1 MGIVRTDGIVL
12 RHVNFGENDRIL
24 TILSPTLGLVTVSAR
39 GCRKATSRMLSASE
53 LFTAGEYL
61 LYEKEGRFTL
71 SSFSLQENFYPLR
84 NDFTRL
90 SHGAYW
96 LALCEATAQ
105 PGEDC
110 ARLFKMLL
118 LSLAVL
124 TYGELPERPLTAVFL
139 MQFSALAGFEPCLDV
154 CARCGKPLEAP
165 MRYDAEHG
173 GACCA
178 KCAPVGYALAPQV
191 LSWLREAQQKGAFV
205 LAGKRA
211 LPEGDEETAERAFRL
226 MRAHVERR
234 VEKVIAAAK
243 FL

>member
-1 MGIVRTDGIVL
+1 ML

-90 SHGAYW
+90 SHGVYW

-110 ARLFKMLL
+110 VRLFKMLL

-173 GACCA
+173 GDCCA
-178 KCAPVGYALAPQV
+178 KCAPAGYALAPQV

>member
-178 KCAPVGYALAPQV
+178 KCAPAGYALAPQV

-226 MRAHVERR
+226 MHAHVERR

>member
-173 GACCA
+173 GTCCA
-178 KCAPVGYALAPQV
+178 KCAPAGYALAPQV

>member
-154 CARCGKPLEAP
+154 CARCG
-165 MRYDAEHG
+165 
-173 GACCA
+173 
-178 KCAPVGYALAPQV
+178 
-191 LSWLREAQQKGAFV
+191 
-205 LAGKRA
+205 
-211 LPEGDEETAERAFRL
+211 
-226 MRAHVERR
+226 
-234 VEKVIAAAK
+234 
-243 FL
+243 

>member
-1 MGIVRTDGIVL
+1 MGQIRTDGIVL
-12 RHVNFGENDRIL
+12 RHVNFGDNDRIL
-24 TILSPTLGLVTVSAR
+24 TILSPTMGLVTASAR
-39 GCRKATSRMLSASE
+39 GCRKVTSRMLSASE
-53 LFTAGEYL
+53 LFTAGEFL
-61 LYEKEGRFTL
+61 LYEKEGRYTL

-110 ARLFKMLL
+110 ARLFKMLM

-124 TYGELPERPLTAVFL
+124 TYGELPERALTAVFL
-139 MQFSALAGFEPCLDV
+139 MQFSILMGFEPCLDV
-154 CARCGKPLEAP
+154 CVQCGKPLQQP

-178 KCAPVGYALAPQV
+178 RCAPAGAALAPQT
-191 LSWLREAQQKGAFV
+191 LEWLREAQKKGAFV
-205 LAGKRA
+205 LAGKRG
-211 LPEGDEETAERAFRL
+211 LPEADKETVEQAFRL

-234 VEKVIAAAK
+234 VEKAIAAAK

>member
-96 LALCEATAQ
+96 LALCEATVQ

-178 KCAPVGYALAPQV
+178 KCAPAGYALAPQV

>member
-110 ARLFKMLL
+110 ARLFKMLM

-124 TYGELPERPLTAVFL
+124 TYGDLPERALTAVFL
-139 MQFSALAGFEPCLDV
+139 MQFSILMGFEPCLDV
-154 CARCGKPLEAP
+154 CVQCGKPLQPP

-178 KCAPVGYALAPQV
+178 RCAPAGAALAPQT
-191 LSWLREAQQKGAFV
+191 LEWLREAQKKGAFV
-205 LAGKRA
+205 LAGKRG
-211 LPEGDEETAERAFRL
+211 LPEADKETVEQAFRL

-234 VEKVIAAAK
+234 VEKAIAAAK

>member
-39 GCRKATSRMLSASE
+39 GCRKATSRMMSASE

-178 KCAPVGYALAPQV
+178 KCAPAGYALAPQV

>member
-39 GCRKATSRMLSASE
+39 GCRKATSRMLPASE

-178 KCAPVGYALAPQV
+178 KCAPAGYALAPQV

>member
-90 SHGAYW
+90 SHGVYW

-110 ARLFKMLL
+110 VRLFKMLL

-124 TYGELPERPLTAVFL
+124 TYGDLPERPLTAVIL

-178 KCAPVGYALAPQV
+178 KCAPAGYALAPQV

>member
-1 MGIVRTDGIVL
+1 M
-12 RHVNFGENDRIL
+12 NFGENDRIL

-71 SSFSLQENFYPLR
+71 SSLSLQENFYPLR

-110 ARLFKMLL
+110 VRLFKMLL

-178 KCAPVGYALAPQV
+178 KCAPAGYALAPQV

>member
-96 LALCEATAQ
+96 LALCEATVQ

-178 KCAPVGYALAPQV
+178 KCAPAGYALAPQV

-234 VEKVIAAAK
+234 VEKAIAAAK

>member
-61 LYEKEGRFTL
+61 LYEKVGRFTL

-178 KCAPVGYALAPQV
+178 KCAPAGYAFAPQV

-234 VEKVIAAAK
+234 VEKAIAAAK

>member
-110 ARLFKMLL
+110 VRLFKMLL
-118 LSLAVL
+118 LSLGVL

-178 KCAPVGYALAPQV
+178 KCAPAGYALAPQV

>member
-61 LYEKEGRFTL
+61 LYENEGRFTL

-90 SHGAYW
+90 SHGVYW

-110 ARLFKMLL
+110 VRLFKMLL

-178 KCAPVGYALAPQV
+178 KCAPAGYALAPQV

>member
-90 SHGAYW
+90 SHGVYW

-110 ARLFKMLL
+110 VRLFKMLL

-178 KCAPVGYALAPQV
+178 KCAPAGYALAPQV

>member
-124 TYGELPERPLTAVFL
+124 TYGELPER
-139 MQFSALAGFEPCLDV
+139 LAGFEPCLDV

-178 KCAPVGYALAPQV
+178 KCAPAGYALAPQV